1 MAATQMRLRIESSR
15 CQGHNRCRALIPQ
28 LCDVDD
34 QGQGVVLGR
43 GIVRPE
49 WHAEAELAVR
59 NCPEFA
65 LILEAVSTV

>member
-1 MAATQMRLRIESSR
+1 MMAIRMRLRIEASR

-28 LCDVDD
+28 LCGTDD
-34 QGQGVVLGR
+34 LGQGVVFGE

-49 WHAEAELAVR
+49 WRADAELAVR

-65 LILEAVSTV
+65 LILESEPTA